1 MFSSSGSFL
10 KAKQKQVT
18 KANKA
23 IYEVLKKGRLHNLS
37 IQCQLELFD
46 RIIQPILLYGCEVWG
61 FSNNAIVERVH
72 LKFCK
77 LLLHL
82 KPSTPDFMIYGELGR
97 YPMDIQIKT
106 RMISYWSN
114 LINGKQ
120 TKIAAMLYK
129 LSAITNEEV
138 SGKFK
143 WIEYIKNTLN
153 NCGLS
158 NIWHC
163 LYQVN
168 PEWLRQKIKLT
179 LTDQFKQSWYALVEN
194 SPKALNYRIFKESP
208 NFENYLNFLP
218 KRDAITFCRFRLGN
232 HHLPIERGRWNN
244 IERGDRICEKCMR
257 RDIGDEFHYILNCDN
272 LNNERKICLP
282 AKYINNRNIITFNNI
297 MTSKKQSF
305 VKKLCTFIRQI
316 NKLCSPNQ

>member
-1 MFSSSGSFL
+1 MYNIIVNIYNQIKSRISHNNEISDYFNCDNDLRQGENMSPFLFSIYLNDLHGFLLNANLEGLSTVSDMIEMKLGQYLKLFTLLYADDTVLMAESAEDLQTQLNSFNDYCKKWNLKVNVDKTKIIIFGSRNAGNLEFKYNDRVIDIVNEFKYLGIMFSRSGSFL

-23 IYEVLKKGRLHNLS
+23 IYDVLKKGRLHNLS

-129 LSAITNEEV
+129 LSAI
-138 SGKFK
+138 
-143 WIEYIKNTLN
+143 KN
-153 NCGLS
+153 
-158 NIWHC
+158 
-163 LYQVN
+163 
-168 PEWLRQKIKLT
+168 
-179 LTDQFKQSWYALVEN
+179 
-194 SPKALNYRIFKESP
+194 
-208 NFENYLNFLP
+208 
-218 KRDAITFCRFRLGN
+218 
-232 HHLPIERGRWNN
+232 
-244 IERGDRICEKCMR
+244 
-257 RDIGDEFHYILNCDN
+257 
-272 LNNERKICLP
+272 
-282 AKYINNRNIITFNNI
+282 
-297 MTSKKQSF
+297 
-305 VKKLCTFIRQI
+305 
-316 NKLCSPNQ
+316 